1 MISSKN
7 REIQVFLLHILKTD
21 KNAKE
26 KIGMKTV
33 IVLLM
38 MMVIPLAVWFIVPYY
53 IALFKKDVTK
63 IRTSATFAHLVK
75 AEQEI
80 EKKIDQSAGKD
91 VESANNTAGKI

>member
-38 MMVIPLAVWFIVPYY
+38 MMVIFLAVWFIVPYY
-53 IALFKKDVTK
+53 IALFKKDVEK
-63 IRTSATFAHLVK
+63 IRTSATFAHFVK

-80 EKKIDQSAGKD
+80 EKKIDQSASKD
-91 VESANNTAGKI
+91 AESANNTAGKI